1 MYESARIYRTSL
13 SALFSKEFLCA
24 SQAFLRLYI
33 SFSSAVPG
41 RVLVES
47 EPRQDVFSP
56 SRVRLIVPLWT
67 FLHRGGTD
75 LCVFAVCHVAKFISN
90 LSTYVS
96 RILTCHKLN
105 VERWVTNTIST
116 FYRFELLPFTPFL
129 SLFSD
134 IWATEKKALTFRNSD
149 VHFYFIAIFYFH
161 AFLNASQNR

>member
-1 MYESARIYRTSL
+1 MKVLVYRTNL
-13 SALFSKEFLCA
+13 SALFEREFLCA
-24 SQAFLRLYI
+24 SQAFLRLCI

-56 SRVRLIVPLWT
+56 SRVRLIVPRT

-75 LCVFAVCHVAKFISN
+75 LCVFAICHVAKFISN

-116 FYRFELLPFTPFL
+116 FYRFQLLPFTPFL
-129 SLFSD
+129 NLFSD
-134 IWATEKKALTFRNSD
+134 IWAATEKMP
-149 VHFYFIAIFYFH
+149 
-161 AFLNASQNR
+161 